1 MGQDLNQDNS
11 NNELINPEILKKYIT
26 DVDEENLYEISLQ
39 LYEFT
44 KLIFEKIKNES

>member
-11 NNELINPEILKKYIT
+11 NNELIKPETLKKYIT

-39 LYEFT
+39 LYKFT
-44 KLIFEKIKNES
+44 KLILEKIKDES